1 MDGERKFMLVALCL
15 ATICI
20 TVLYSFL
27 FIALWDY
34 RQLVGMSLLGVLIL
48 GALVFLRGRMHEQD
62 LRVLRFRHHEE
73 TPLDDNGEPLFYR
86 EGFQP
91 NPHRR

>member
-1 MDGERKFMLVALCL
+1 M
-15 ATICI
+15 
-20 TVLYSFL
+20 
-27 FIALWDY
+27 
-34 RQLVGMSLLGVLIL
+34 
-48 GALVFLRGRMHEQD
+48 FLRGSMHEQN

>member
-1 MDGERKFMLVALCL
+1 MDGERKFMLVTVCL
-15 ATICI
+15 TVICI

-34 RQLVGMSLLGVLIL
+34 RQLVGVSLLGMLIL
-48 GALVFLRGRMHEQD
+48 GALVFLRGQLHEQD

-73 TPLDDNGEPLFYR
+73 TPLDDNA
-86 EGFQP
+86 
-91 NPHRR
+91 